1 MLHGSELSFLDKEHD
16 YFPALFVPWEV
27 YADGC
32 PCNAGSCGLSAG
44 STGCCRPAA
53 HTNMANSI
61 CLTYR
66 ALQCRLHRLVA
77 ITYCQVCQLSCW
89 QQCLYLLQVYKPINP
104 KAVTRN
110 ELYGY
115 LHPTTREWKEGLVSV
130 TFRDMANNSTN
141 KHQWIVLDGDID
153 AGKTVLLIL
162 TAFSAVVSCADMI
175 KPAYQTPHTIQKA
188 ASASSACITSRE

>member
-1 MLHGSELSFLDKEHD
+1 
-16 YFPALFVPWEV
+16 
-27 YADGC
+27 
-32 PCNAGSCGLSAG
+32 
-44 STGCCRPAA
+44 
-53 HTNMANSI
+53 
-61 CLTYR
+61 
-66 ALQCRLHRLVA
+66 
-77 ITYCQVCQLSCW
+77 
-89 QQCLYLLQVYKPINP
+89 
-104 KAVTRN
+104 VTRN

-162 TAFSAVVSCADMI
+162 TAVSSVVSCADMI
-175 KPAYQTPHTIQKA
+175 EPADQTPQTIHKA